1 MDLSIQ
7 KSISEKIKEAV
18 ENGDSEAIAK
28 EVEEGV
34 KKIFGK
40 RKAGG

>member
-18 ENGDSEAIAK
+18 ENDDSKAIAK

-34 KKIFGK
+34 KNIW
-40 RKAGG
+40 KA

>member
-1 MDLSIQ
+1 MDWNVQ
-7 KSISEKIKEAV
+7 RSISEKIKEAV

-34 KKIFGK
+34 KNIW
-40 RKAGG
+40 KA